1 MIISQKNDY
10 VAENISM
17 DSVIDDI
24 IKRHSISKVE
34 INNLTLECMTALTA
48 SNAKSYEL
56 SSKSKLKYIVDS
68 FNGKN
73 KKLISDMNIS
83 LATSQEAAQLTL
95 QKLAESNL
103 MSFEL
108 ISAVNFKLNNAI
120 KYVNN
125 EVKDI
130 YTTMISFFKT
140 SQNSIWEIN
149 TRLDKIEKNLDL
161 LNWLSS
167 LEYRIYKGQEYSELD
182 LTQKILVITRDF
194 YNIIG
199 NDVKPSDL
207 LSLKS
212 SLKSLNVNPNEEV
225 LLFDFLN
232 EVSNDANLN
241 ELIDGHKIINNA
253 NHLPIASYLSN
264 LSSFQTDK
272 RYIIDQMI
280 DEFNSHQIS
289 QSPEQIMRNL
299 SRRYVNDYLQYDLMS
314 NVKVFDL
321 ILLILLHLEQT
332 NQAIVENV
340 EFYDEES
347 HEEISSECENNVPS
361 LLDVW
366 DIINVNTV
374 FTETEK
380 YYYFYENEDLYR
392 VDKSSNSKEHVY
404 SIQKHSLSGIGIV
417 RNFSDNWHITIL
429 RDDYIVYCKDI
440 DGRNT
445 RYELCLYSV
454 EQQIETVIY
463 TSNRKFS
470 FGVDNES
477 NLVYYFVG
485 HDYEFDKNKQINSGL
500 FKYDVLKNV
509 HVQVALVKNRLE
521 DSLPFFQSEDFA
533 REQFDLGYDF
543 FLRESPV
550 VYDGY
555 ICVNKGRILIEPKYP
570 SMQKWCVL
578 IKGSEYKFYTLPES
592 LSIDEKDNHG
602 FRILGLHSNYDLKIE
617 FNWETEIYEIDFSA
631 FKRSSYQ
638 TGFPIAEKDDQSAFQ
653 FIISDEGISKCRFNS
668 NNATLTYPM
677 KLSVFWDEFGF
688 EADYDV
694 FKRAFP
700 NNAETIILGKFRELS
715 KFGQYIYT
723 RNRMD
728 NDKVYRYNL
737 DDLDDIRIIN
747 T

>member
-10 VAENISM
+10 LAENISM

-167 LEYRIYKGQEYSELD
+167 LEYRIYKGQEYSELG

-207 LSLKS
+207 LMLKS

-232 EVSNDANLN
+232 DVSNDADLN
-241 ELIDGHKIINNA
+241 ELIDGHRIINNA
-253 NHLPIASYLSN
+253 NHLPIASYLSK

-280 DEFNSHQIS
+280 EEFNSHQIS
-289 QSPEQIMRNL
+289 QSPEHIMRNL

-332 NQAIVENV
+332 NQVIVEND
-340 EFYDEES
+340 EIYDVES
-347 HEEISSECENNVPS
+347 HEEKSDALENNVPS

-366 DIINVNTV
+366 DMINVNTV

-380 YYYFYENEDLYR
+380 YYYFYENKDLYR
-392 VDKSSNSKEHVY
+392 VDKSTASKNLVY
-404 SIQKHSLSGIGIV
+404 SIQDDRLSGS
-417 RNFSDNWHITIL
+417 NLCENWNIKVL
-429 RDDYIVYCKDI
+429 KDDYIVYRKDSKNGI
-440 DGRNT
+440 YSRF
-445 RYELCLYSV
+445 ELCIFSID
-454 EQQIETVIY
+454 QQSESIIY
-463 TSNRKFS
+463 KSDQIFS
-470 FGVDNES
+470 FGVDNEN

-485 HDYEFDKNKQINSGL
+485 HDYEFSKNKQINSGL
-500 FKYDVLKNV
+500 YKYDVLKGV
-509 HVQVALVKNRLE
+509 HVQIALIKNHIK
-521 DSLPFFQSEDFA
+521 
-533 REQFDLGYDF
+533 DLVSHFYEKDVF
-543 FLRESPV
+543 VTRNYFLNNSSSIVYSPIN
-550 VYDGY
+550 YEGSIY
-555 ICVNKGRILIEPKYP
+555 INRGRILVEPMYN
-570 SMQKWCVL
+570 SMQRWCVL
-578 IKGSEYKFYTLPES
+578 IKGSEFTFYTLPEY
-592 LSIDEKDNHG
+592 LAVDEKDNHG
-602 FRILGLHSNYDLKIE
+602 FRRLGAFKKYDLRIA
-617 FNWETEIYEIDFSA
+617 FNWDKEIYEVDFSL
-631 FKRSSYQ
+631 FK
-638 TGFPIAEKDDQSAFQ
+638 GDDFKMDFPIVDKDNQSEYLLL
-653 FIISDEGISKCRFNS
+653 IRDEGISKCRFKCTS
-668 NNATLTYPM
+668 NELAYPM
-677 KLSVFWDEFGF
+677 ELSDFRRKYRFDVP
-688 EADYDV
+688 YDDI
-694 FKRAFP
+694 KRAFP
-700 NNAETIILGKFRELS
+700 NMTETIILGKFGELS

-728 NDKVYRYNL
+728 KSKVYRYNL
-737 DDLDDIRIIN
+737 DNLEDVKIIS